1 MQALMEVPDQYSSI
15 LSRGLLGTVPENPPP
30 QILVSE
36 PPEDCYAVLPGTA
49 PMCWSAPIPL
59 DGLVYLLHLDFPSLH
74 CSRDVLAV

>member
-49 PMCWSAPIPL
+49 PMC
-59 DGLVYLLHLDFPSLH
+59 
-74 CSRDVLAV
+74 